1 MRKHFLLSKNLL
13 LAACIAGLA
22 FSLAACNEQDTAA
35 TEQTFGP
42 SPTLPAPETTVNV
55 AKAIGW
61 RAGSKP
67 VAANGMGVNAFAT
80 GLDHPRTLF
89 VLPNGDVLVAE
100 TNAPPKP
107 DDTKGI
113 KGWITKMVMGR
124 AGADTSSANRI
135 TLLRDANGDGIAET
149 KTVFLEGLNSPFG
162 MALVGNDFYV
172 AASDA
177 ILKFSLTRPAT
188 PKLPSRASS
197 WWTCR
202 RAPSTITG
210 PRTSSQVATDQS
222 SMPPL
227 APTAISA
234 KMAWRPRPI
243 ALPYWKSIAPPAS
256 GACSPRVCAIRT
268 DRRGSR
274 RAARCGSR

>member
-1 MRKHFLLSKNLL
+1 MRKHFPLSNNLL

-42 SPTLPAPETTVNV
+42 SPMLPAPENSLIPTVNV

-61 RAGSKP
+61 PAGGKP
-67 VAANGMGVNAFAT
+67 VAANGMAVNAFAT

-149 KTVFLEGLNSPFG
+149 KTVFLEGLN
-162 MALVGNDFYV
+162 
-172 AASDA
+172 
-177 ILKFSLTRPAT
+177 
-188 PKLPSRASS
+188 
-197 WWTCR
+197 
-202 RAPSTITG
+202 
-210 PRTSSQVATDQS
+210 
-222 SMPPL
+222 
-227 APTAISA
+227 
-234 KMAWRPRPI
+234 
-243 ALPYWKSIAPPAS
+243 
-256 GACSPRVCAIRT
+256 
-268 DRRGSR
+268 
-274 RAARCGSR
+274 